1 MPYRGFTWNMT
12 WADANRISF
21 LLERYVLSDQSK
33 AYKVDQ
39 FLAQDLVA
47 KAHIFME
54 LSPDGTSPTHPTAD
68 A

>member
-1 MPYRGFTWNMT
+1 MPYKGFTWNMT
-12 WADANRISF
+12 WADANRIMF
-21 LLERYVLSDQSK
+21 LLQKYVVDNDHS
-33 AYKVDQ
+33 YKVDK
-39 FLAQDLVA
+39 FLAADLIA

>member
-1 MPYRGFTWNMT
+1 MAYRGFTWNMT
-12 WADANRISF
+12 YADANRIAF
-21 LLERYVLSDQSK
+21 LLEKYVLDERVT

-39 FLAQDLVA
+39 FLAQDLRD
-47 KAHIFME
+47 KAIIFME